1 MVETSDQVF
10 SDTRIMAKKKHIK
23 DKKLHNFDEKLHNS
37 NELDLTWQE
46 EVDLEPEDEV
56 EGGSEIYYFTDEN
69 GNIHSREFLAEEL
82 IPDET
87 EAEDTIKRKSSGELQ
102 KLKPGAV
109 DVVNLVRPD
118 EAPQHVT
125 LPAPRSGDLPLD
137 IRISSEVVPDLLT
150 KGGTQRRSDVFAA
163 DEQVVIHLHNGSVTN
178 EPVRVAHDRD
188 VRAPLTLCYT
198 RAELD
203 SYIAYRSEG
212 MAEKSKDW
220 IIRSSDALWESTKGE
235 ISHQTVTGLRTFVLE
250 KYQSRDS
257 HSKVLSFATGFLNF
271 LAQTKIDP
279 SYLSFRLF
287 LEMPKTIK
295 VKKALTERIVT
306 REDIETVFQRIA
318 AKEEKGTDPSKIRNY
333 RAFTL
338 LASYTGLRPSTI
350 QRLTVGQFRTALNEE
365 KHVLHVFAEQEKNR
379 VEHYVPL
386 HPLVVSAISKVL
398 AHDFG
403 ENDDDKPFFLF
414 NSFEK
419 WLERQRIPLPRV
431 RDPTKAHL
439 WLSDFRKFAEQF
451 GDIIGWDTTNRKYV
465 LAHGMTGVDWEHY
478 KHPLP
483 EDVYDT
489 YMRYWRDI
497 DLAD

>member
-1 MVETSDQVF
+1 
-10 SDTRIMAKKKHIK
+10 MAKKKHNK

-37 NELDLTWQE
+37 DIASDDGLDLTWQE
-46 EVDLEPEDEV
+46 TVDLLPEDEV
-56 EGGSEIYYFTDEN
+56 EGDSEIYYFVDEN

-82 IPDET
+82 IDDDIKEL
-87 EAEDTIKRKSSGELQ
+87 EASLEGKSRLE
-102 KLKPGAV
+102 KVRRLKPGTT
-109 DVVNLVRPD
+109 DIVNLVRTP
-118 EAPQHVT
+118 EETPKEIILSVPKT
-125 LPAPRSGDLPLD
+125 GTSPLD
-137 IRISSEVVPDLLT
+137 IRISSEITPDLPVKESL
-150 KGGTQRRSDVFAA
+150 RPSEVFSSDKRIIVQLQDGASA
-163 DEQVVIHLHNGSVTN
+163 DEPKSIGDESAAT
-178 EPVRVAHDRD
+178 
-188 VRAPLTLCYT
+188 PLTFNFTQDALNQYV
-198 RAELD
+198 
-203 SYIAYRSEG
+203 SYRNEG
-212 MAEKSKDW
+212 LAKKSTDW
-220 IIRSSDALWESTKGE
+220 INRASQALWESTQGE
-235 ISHQTVTGLRTFVLE
+235 ISHQTMTSFRTYVL
-250 KYQSRDS
+250 SRYSSVDA
-257 HSKVLSFATGFLNF
+257 HRKVLGFAAAFLKY
-271 LAQTKIDP
+271 LAQVRVDP
-279 SYLSFRLF
+279 RYLSFTLF
-287 LEMPKTIK
+287 LERPKTITA
-295 VKKALTERIVT
+295 KKALTERIIT
-306 REDIETVFQRIA
+306 REDIKTVFQRIA

-365 KHVLHVFAEQEKNR
+365 KPVLHVLAEQEKNR

-386 HPLVVSAISKVL
+386 HPSVVSAVKEVL

-403 ENDDDKPFFLF
+403 EKDDDKPFFIF

-419 WLERQRIPLPRV
+419 WLERQKIPLPRV
-431 RDPTKAHL
+431 RDPSKAHL

-497 DLAD
+497 ELTD